1 MEREDWMTKAM
12 PKSAPGA
19 GKEAADAAAEELLK
33 KVVHASF
40 ERPSA
45 CLVRWEVHRSQPSS
59 QQGAE
64 RKDMQLVLDRS
75 LAKQLAFG

>member
-19 GKEAADAAAEELLK
+19 GKEAADAAAEEPVK
-33 KVVHASF
+33 KVVYASS

-45 CLVRWEVHRSQPSS
+45 CLV
-59 QQGAE
+59 
-64 RKDMQLVLDRS
+64 
-75 LAKQLAFG
+75 